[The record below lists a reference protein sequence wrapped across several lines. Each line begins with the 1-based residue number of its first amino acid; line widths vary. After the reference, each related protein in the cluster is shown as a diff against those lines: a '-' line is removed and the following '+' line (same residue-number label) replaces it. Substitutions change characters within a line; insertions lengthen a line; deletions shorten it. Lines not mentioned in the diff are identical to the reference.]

1 MGLFGKLFKKQPEIA
16 EHKQPE
22 KAELKSENL
31 VDWIKSSNSEKIKS
45 VLTELSGL
53 WKELLDQTH
62 SLQSSIS
69 VLEKAKFEPNDK
81 MYAPINMIK
90 DRFVTKSKL
99 LNKIPKSIPENFAS
113 IKSTYSEASKHLSE
127 FKEADIKQV
136 HVVSVYF
143 KKEAEQIIKTLK
155 NVDHILSVFDKKLN
169 SEGLVL
175 EVVENIENK
184 TQTIEQL
191 KNQKEKSEKERSQLL
206 KQQDGLDSLLL
217 KQKTELEK
225 INSDER
231 WDKLNES
238 REWIKKV
245 DDEINKIKYSV
256 KEEISSLKRPIKKVL
271 HESEMKSD
279 LPEDIEGLDVVCST
293 FNAADKI
300 LEKKSVE
307 LKGVE
312 LEKLNNFRNKINSGH
327 FEEIKK
333 SYQKLGSQKTELE
346 SAYNKL
352 VNVELEKRAI
362 EQKIKEIEIDIEKLK
377 SEDQKL

>member
-1 MGLFGKLFKKQPEIA
+1 M
-16 EHKQPE
+16 
-22 KAELKSENL
+22 
-31 VDWIKSSNSEKIKS
+31 
-45 VLTELSGL
+45 
-53 WKELLDQTH
+53 
-62 SLQSSIS
+62 
-69 VLEKAKFEPNDK
+69 
-81 MYAPINMIK
+81 
-90 DRFVTKSKL
+90 
-99 LNKIPKSIPENFAS
+99 
-113 IKSTYSEASKHLSE
+113 
-127 FKEADIKQV
+127 
-136 HVVSVYF
+136 
-143 KKEAEQIIKTLK
+143 
-155 NVDHILSVFDKKLN
+155 
-169 SEGLVL
+169 
-175 EVVENIENK
+175 
-184 TQTIEQL
+184 
-191 KNQKEKSEKERSQLL
+191 
-206 KQQDGLDSLLL
+206 
-217 KQKTELEK
+217 
-225 INSDER
+225 
-231 WDKLNES
+231 
-238 REWIKKV
+238 
-245 DDEINKIKYSV
+245 

-377 SEDQKL
+377 SEDQKLEREKLRNEQGIESLKSEMEKLVLEKFGITLKVV